1 MADWL
6 KIPSKNKRREED
18 IPEPYEIV
26 CVCGVSLSG
35 YRRKG
40 PYRHA
45 CQQCNEAY
53 FILPRNT
60 YPAPKARKKKKQ
72 LPKQQQLSDFILN
85 SAFVTRLRE
94 KRKAKQEARKPAEAN
109 SATETRAEVSP
120 FELPAPRTR
129 LITPFRGILAGI
141 ILIVG
146 LTGYGIL
153 NSRKM
158 EQASDALK
166 AATQTG
172 NQMLEQ
178 EDLIAAND
186 AYQEAFQALT
196 VLGRT
201 DPAANE
207 IRQTSRELL
216 AMNTQAVSPLFEI
229 AEEAVVQIKQSGVD
243 SWKTLFEVRYA
254 DTWIIFEATLL
265 PVESLEETEQ
275 SRYRLN
281 LPVLLD
287 EYTLYL
293 ELTEP
298 AFEEYLESHQGHP
311 VIFAAQIVDFQQDA
325 SRPDTGI
332 IELNGETAFLWSHL
346 KLYKLLGIEFDEFQ
360 NREQIEK
367 LLNQQSRFLGLTE

>member
-6 KIPSKNKRREED
+6 KIPSKSKRREED

-35 YRRKG
+35 YRRKA

-45 CQQCNEAY
+45 CQQCTESY

-72 LPKQQQLSDFILN
+72 LPKQQQLSDFIMN
-85 SAFVTRLRE
+85 SALVSRFRE
-94 KRKAKQEARKPAEAN
+94 RHKQKQEASN
-109 SATETRAEVSP
+109 SAAATTAAETKPEISP

-129 LITPFRGILAGI
+129 LLTPFRAILSGI

-153 NSRKM
+153 HSRKM
-158 EQASDALK
+158 EQASETLK
-166 AATQTG
+166 TATQTG
-172 NQMLEQ
+172 QELLEQ
-178 EDLIAAND
+178 EDLIGANA
-186 AYQEAFQALT
+186 AYQKAFEALT
-196 VLGRT
+196 VLDRT
-201 DPAANE
+201 DPAAND

-216 AMNTQAVSPLFEI
+216 AINTQAGSPLFEM
-229 AEEAVVQIKQSGVD
+229 AEEAVDQIKQSGLD
-243 SWKTLFEVRYA
+243 SWKSLFDVRYA
-254 DTWIIFEATLL
+254 DTWMIFEATLL
-265 PVESLEETEQ
+265 PVETQEKAPH

-293 ELTEP
+293 DLISPT
-298 AFEEYLESHQGHP
+298 FEKYLEAHPGQP
-311 VIFAAQIVDFQQDA
+311 VIFAAQISGFNQDA

-332 IELNGETAFLWSHL
+332 IELDGETAFLWSHL
-346 KLYKLLGIEFDEFQ
+346 DLYKQLGIEFDEFQ
-360 NREQIEK
+360 NRAQVENR
-367 LLNQQSRFLGLTE
+367 LNQQSRFLGLTE

>member
-1 MADWL
+1 
-6 KIPSKNKRREED
+6 
-18 IPEPYEIV
+18 
-26 CVCGVSLSG
+26 
-35 YRRKG
+35 
-40 PYRHA
+40 
-45 CQQCNEAY
+45 
-53 FILPRNT
+53 
-60 YPAPKARKKKKQ
+60 
-72 LPKQQQLSDFILN
+72 
-85 SAFVTRLRE
+85 
-94 KRKAKQEARKPAEAN
+94 
-109 SATETRAEVSP
+109 
-120 FELPAPRTR
+120 
-129 LITPFRGILAGI
+129 
-141 ILIVG
+141 
-146 LTGYGIL
+146 
-153 NSRKM
+153 
-158 EQASDALK
+158 
-166 AATQTG
+166 
-172 NQMLEQ
+172 
-178 EDLIAAND
+178 
-186 AYQEAFQALT
+186 
-196 VLGRT
+196 
-201 DPAANE
+201 
-207 IRQTSRELL
+207 
-216 AMNTQAVSPLFEI
+216 MNTQAVSPLFEI

-293 ELTEP
+293 DLTEP
-298 AFEEYLESHQGHP
+298 AFEEYLKSHQGQP